1 MTLDVSIPEPPDLS
15 NRGAPEEFEW
25 TEDTG
30 GAEDFRREELEALLK
45 DGAWA
50 EGFNEWGEYMS
61 MDEQQVR
68 AVEDLGLFHE
78 FDFYWDPTQDRLRA
92 DPPELPEDWAEREA
106 TASWNSSTVGAVE
119 SELQDLGDVVHEVLE
134 DYLGGD
140 DVSEHHWGD
149 RDYGDREE

>member
-1 MTLDVSIPEPPDLS
+1 MTLDVAIPDPPDLS

-50 EGFNEWGEYMS
+50 EGFNEWGEYTS

-68 AVEDLGLFHE
+68 AVEDLGLFEE

-106 TASWNSSTVGAVE
+106 TASWNSSTVAAVE
-119 SELQDLGDVVHEVLE
+119 SELRDLADVVYETLE
-134 DYLGGD
+134 DYLEDD
-140 DVSEHHWGD
+140 DVSEHHWGE
-149 RDYGDREE
+149 RDYGDRGE